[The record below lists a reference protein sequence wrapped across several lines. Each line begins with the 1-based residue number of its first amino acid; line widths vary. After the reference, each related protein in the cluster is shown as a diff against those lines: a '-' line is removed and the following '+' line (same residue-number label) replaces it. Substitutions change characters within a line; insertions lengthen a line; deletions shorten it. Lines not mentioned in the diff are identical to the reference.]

1 MGMDEDFRDNDI
13 SIYRNVDI
21 GMGVMG
27 AMGMDGNYGDGW
39 GGTKK
44 RGNLGRFPLF
54 YGKGWNYSARRV
66 KRLKSTTV
74 RSLST
79 DLR

>member
-1 MGMDEDFRDNDI
+1 MGGDGSHAGGGPCGRKGAMDE
-13 SIYRNVDI
+13 
-21 GMGVMG
+21 
-27 AMGMDGNYGDGW
+27 
-39 GGTKK
+39 TKK
-44 RGNLGRFPLF
+44 EETLGGFLFF